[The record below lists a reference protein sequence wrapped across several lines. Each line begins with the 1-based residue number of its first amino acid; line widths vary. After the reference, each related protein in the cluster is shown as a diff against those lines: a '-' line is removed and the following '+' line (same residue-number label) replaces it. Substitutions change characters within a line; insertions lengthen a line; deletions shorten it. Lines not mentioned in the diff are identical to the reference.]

1 MLVRRLRST
10 PVFCDEHSACESCT
24 VGVGARKASK
34 MASEL
39 IQGRAPRRPQ
49 IDVIMMG
56 LMGLVEDAAGTAG
69 TRR

>member
-1 MLVRRLRST
+1 MLVPGLRST

-56 LMGLVEDAAGTAG
+56 MVEDAAGTAG